1 MGCLTRLDTVFGG
14 GRHPEL
20 ADRIDLAR
28 REFGENLA
36 QDLNVPGALGV
47 MFELVRHVNTAID
60 DGEVGQADVTGVTD
74 AFETF
79 DRVLGVIAMRRAEEV
94 TPDVPVADIEQL
106 IADRKVARA
115 KRDFAAADAIRSD
128 LDARGI
134 TLEDTPTGTL
144 WKRK

>member
-1 MGCLTRLDTVFGG
+1 MGCLTRLDTVVGG
-14 GRHPEL
+14 GGHPAL
-20 ADRIDLAR
+20 ADRVDLAR

-36 QDLNVPGALGV
+36 QDLNVPAALGV

-60 DGEVGQADVTGVTD
+60 GGEMGLADVTAVTD
-74 AFETF
+74 AFEAF

-94 TPDVPVADIEQL
+94 TPDVPVADIERL

-115 KRDFAAADAIRSD
+115 KRDFAAADAIRND

-134 TLEDTPTGTL
+134 TLEDTPAGTL